1 MKKVRTNYSQDFSRV
16 VPILSSSKYTRICDV
31 YNVYVYSSMWLGTKI
46 DVWPSHKLISQT
58 ILFSS
63 LRECEST
70 FIVIREDSLSD
81 YSFAHENSWYVTVNF
96 ENNISRPFEKTNFP
110 FVHRSKNFSSSIKS
124 SMHQWS
130 RNWFTIFIRL
140 SYDFRW
146 MAHTCVYLALNNHWM
161 TVG

>member
-16 VPILSSSKYTRICDV
+16 VPILSSSKYTRIRDV

-81 YSFAHENSWYVTVNF
+81 YSFAHENSWYVTDNF
-96 ENNISRPFEKTNFP
+96 ENNIPRPFEKQIFHSFIDPRIFQVQLNP
-110 FVHRSKNFSSSIKS
+110 VCINDLEID
-124 SMHQWS
+124 S
-130 RNWFTIFIRL
+130 RF
-140 SYDFRW
+140 SYDFR
-146 MAHTCVYLALNNHWM
+146 TIF
-161 TVG
+161 VGWRTHACIWL